1 MLTLQS
7 PFVSA
12 SLTQGPPNSSFPF
25 NVCLSSTDLS
35 YQYQSHCGW
44 GASQVAAVN
53 RAALTVKLSTTRKIK
68 TTASANKRWE
78 SQSDKNRVK
87 HPQLMRVRDGEQCE
101 GGQTHRSTGCGQ
113 QHGFL
118 KGTLY
123 TSVPGPWTLL
133 FIASSYSYLDKGG
146 RQIQSVC
153 LHLPW
158 YFLN

>member
-1 MLTLQS
+1 MWTLQS
-7 PFVSA
+7 PFASA

-68 TTASANKRWE
+68 TTASANKHWE

-101 GGQTHRSTGCGQ
+101 EGADTQEHWLRTAVWISQRDPVHIGAWPMNTFVYCFQ
-113 QHGFL
+113 L
-118 KGTLY
+118 
-123 TSVPGPWTLL
+123 
-133 FIASSYSYLDKGG
+133 
-146 RQIQSVC
+146 
-153 LHLPW
+153 
-158 YFLN
+158 

>member
-1 MLTLQS
+1 MLTFQS
-7 PFVSA
+7 PFASA

-25 NVCLSSTDLS
+25 NVCLSSTDFS

-78 SQSDKNRVK
+78 SQSDKSRVK

-101 GGQTHRSTGCGQ
+101 EGADTQE
-113 QHGFL
+113 HGLRTAVWISQRDPVHICAWPMNTFVYCFQL
-118 KGTLY
+118 
-123 TSVPGPWTLL
+123 
-133 FIASSYSYLDKGG
+133 
-146 RQIQSVC
+146 
-153 LHLPW
+153 
-158 YFLN
+158 

>member
-1 MLTLQS
+1 MWTLQS
-7 PFVSA
+7 PFASA

-44 GASQVAAVN
+44 GDSQVAAVN

-101 GGQTHRSTGCGQ
+101 EGADTQEHWLRTAVWISQRDPVYIGAWPMNTFVYCFQ
-113 QHGFL
+113 L
-118 KGTLY
+118 
-123 TSVPGPWTLL
+123 
-133 FIASSYSYLDKGG
+133 
-146 RQIQSVC
+146 
-153 LHLPW
+153 
-158 YFLN
+158 